1 MGDQELAECII
12 LKVLLGKCDGHSL
25 PAGYNNTKI
34 CVDPWGKHCA
44 VVVIIVTRAP
54 LLNNLTG

>member
-34 CVDPWGKHCA
+34 CVDP
-44 VVVIIVTRAP
+44 
-54 LLNNLTG
+54 